1 MNPGTL
7 SQLPDWPALMDVET
21 ATLYLGNKPQIL
33 EVLVER
39 GYLAPLTDRHRCR
52 TFRRSDLDAALA
64 LAKAKADSLEAR
76 CVREQ
81 YQAPNSR

>member
-39 GYLAPLTDRHRCR
+39 GYLAPLTDRHRCK
-52 TFRRSDLDAALA
+52 TFRRTDLDAALA
-64 LAKAKADSLEAR
+64 VAKAKADALEAR
-76 CVREQ
+76 CVRDH
-81 YQAPNSR
+81 YPNPNPR